1 MTYVKQTW
9 STGQVITAEKLNH
22 MESGIEAVEAEIPT
36 DAYVKP
42 SSGIPATDLA
52 TAVQTSLG
60 KANGAIPA
68 PSSPASGDVLKYNGS
83 AWIADESDGLSSGI
97 KQALLNCFAHVAWT
111 DAYGQDYYDALE
123 NALYPPADLVS
134 ISAVYTQSGTV
145 YDTDSLDDL
154 KDDLVV
160 TATYSDS
167 STATVTAYTLSG
179 TLTIGTSTITV
190 TYGGKAT
197 SFTVTVTGVTSISA
211 VYTQSGTV
219 YDSDTLDSLKTDLA
233 VTANYS
239 DTTTQPI
246 ASADYTLS
254 GTLAE
259 GTSTITVSY
268 NGMTTTFTV
277 TVTEDPNI
285 TVEWSATHEFT
296 FDANGEVVSGSQYV
310 SDFIA
315 IEADTYLLSDTTS
328 NWYQVCFYDSE
339 KNFVRKYSNNATK
352 PYYLDTDAGYMRIEV
367 FPPSGYT
374 IPSACFS
381 VQKLGRSWTYNKAS
395 FSTSDGSLGGGNNRC
410 KFAYIPVTANTSYTR
425 SAIGNLTVTYMAI
438 FEYDSN
444 HAFIKRTEKASGS
457 NTVTVTSTTAYARI
471 QGYAPDATA
480 QTNMDEQ
487 VSFAQS

>member
-1 MTYVKQTW
+1 MTDIK
-9 STGQVITAEKLNH
+9 
-22 MESGIEAVEAEIPT
+22 GINI
-36 DAYVKP
+36 
-42 SSGIPATDLA
+42 
-52 TAVQTSLG
+52 
-60 KANGAIPA
+60 NGVVYGLEDTYARTR
-68 PSSPASGDVLKYNGS
+68 G
-83 AWIADESDGLSSGI
+83 GLSNEV
-97 KQALLNCFAHVAWT
+97 KAALLDCFAHVAWT
-111 DAYGQDYYDALE
+111 DEHGQDYYDALE
-123 NALYPPADLVS
+123 FALYPPADLVS

-145 YDTDSLDDL
+145 YDTDTLDSL
-154 KDDLVV
+154 KADLVV
-160 TATYSDS
+160 TATYDDS
-167 STATVTAYTLSG
+167 TTEAVTTYTLSG

-190 TYGGKAT
+190 TYGGKVT

-296 FDANGEVVSGSQYV
+296 FDTNGEVVSGSQYV

-315 IEADTYLLSDTTS
+315 IESDTYLLSDTTS
-328 NWYQVCFYDSE
+328 QWYQVCFYDSE
-339 KNFVRKYSNNATK
+339 KNFLRKYTNNTTK
-352 PYYLDTDAGYMRIEV
+352 PYYIDTDAGYMRIEV

-381 VQKLGRSWTYNKAS
+381 VQKLGRSWTYKTGKFDSNGLIG
-395 FSTSDGSLGGGNNRC
+395 TGGNRL
-410 KFAYIPVTANTSYTR
+410 KFAFIPVDPSSSYTL
-425 SAIGNLTVTYMAI
+425 SNTGSLTVTYLDI
-438 FEYDSN
+438 VEYNAN
-444 HAFIKRTEKASGS
+444 HEYIKHTEKNTGANTITTTS
-457 NTVTVTSTTAYARI
+457 NTAFVRISGYCSAATSDTDM
-471 QGYAPDATA
+471 DA
-480 QTNMDEQ
+480 Q
-487 VSFAQS
+487 VSFVKN